1 MCKGNEEVVDEM
13 RVFALVR
20 GGMTDVDNDAGGGA
34 IECSGIWAEGS
45 LELLMS
51 MSVSSI
57 IVELMSSSPV
67 GKLVDGR
74 CDSVV
79 PARERVVVGGRS
91 LSELSD
97 MDSDDNDGSGCIV
110 I

>member
-1 MCKGNEEVVDEM
+1 
-13 RVFALVR
+13 
-20 GGMTDVDNDAGGGA
+20 MTDDDNDVGGGA
-34 IECSGIWAEGS
+34 IECSGCWAEGS
-45 LELLMS
+45 VEPLMS
-51 MSVSSI
+51 MGVSSI

-67 GKLVDGR
+67 GKPVDGR

-91 LSELSD
+91 PIEVSD
-97 MDSDDNDGSGCIV
+97 MDSDDNGGSGCIV